1 MKKEIVINAAMNE
14 VRVAITED
22 GRLSEFY
29 IELPDKERFIGNI
42 YLGKV
47 NRIMQGLNAAFVNI
61 GLNQDAF
68 LHFSDIDESMENSII
83 SDEEDEGIIID
94 EEDDFASIELPPK
107 IINASDTDTRDYYL
121 GQGLTATALTALGIK
136 GAASS
141 NALKESSLFGQSG
154 AQINNIKNILQ
165 PSGELIG
172 VAGTDSSIRVMTGGT
187 SEAQELFNSI
197 ANGGKLIKNTT
208 YQGTLIKVE
217 GGYIGIRSIQTK
229 SPNTITT
236 IDINVKNIPI
246 TKIKFNP

>member
-1 MKKEIVINAAMNE
+1 MEILSNPLYLNAYAYSRNNP
-14 VRVAITED
+14 VVYVDLDGQSWTTFGQGVASPFVYAYHHPLQTVGILAAGTAVAITAPVAAAVA
-22 GRLSEFY
+22 GAA
-29 IELPDKERFIGNI
+29 IGGIAIGNAV
-42 YLGKV
+42 GH
-47 NRIMQGLNAAFVNI
+47 A
-61 GLNQDAF
+61 
-68 LHFSDIDESMENSII
+68 
-83 SDEEDEGIIID
+83 
-94 EEDDFASIELPPK
+94 
-107 IINASDTDTRDYYL
+107 INASDTDTRDYYL